1 MYSNLEKPLLFSQLP
16 TFQLK
21 SYKTIKLGK
30 VLMDELPFIVVLIR
44 KIRAVVLW
52 IVAAILAILLII
64 DYMENE
70 EVASILTSVLIFL
83 FIVIFLNYL
92 FKKFFSQSSKDK
104 E

>member
-1 MYSNLEKPLLFSQLP
+1 
-16 TFQLK
+16 
-21 SYKTIKLGK
+21 
-30 VLMDELPFIVVLIR
+30 MDELPFLVVLIR
-44 KIRAVVLW
+44 KIRAAVIW

-83 FIVIFLNYL
+83 FIVIFLNYF

>member
-1 MYSNLEKPLLFSQLP
+1 
-16 TFQLK
+16 
-21 SYKTIKLGK
+21 
-30 VLMDELPFIVVLIR
+30 MDELPFLVVLIR
-44 KIRAVVLW
+44 KIRAAVIW

-83 FIVIFLNYL
+83 FIVIILNYL
-92 FKKFFSQSSKDK
+92 FKKFFSKSSKDK

>member
-1 MYSNLEKPLLFSQLP
+1 
-16 TFQLK
+16 
-21 SYKTIKLGK
+21 
-30 VLMDELPFIVVLIR
+30 MDELPFLVVLVR
-44 KIRAVVLW
+44 KIRSAVIW
-52 IVAAILAILLII
+52 IVAAFLAILLII

>member
-1 MYSNLEKPLLFSQLP
+1 
-16 TFQLK
+16 
-21 SYKTIKLGK
+21 
-30 VLMDELPFIVVLIR
+30 MDELPFSVVLIR
-44 KIRAVVLW
+44 KIRAAVIWV
-52 IVAAILAILLII
+52 VAAILAILLII

>member
-1 MYSNLEKPLLFSQLP
+1 
-16 TFQLK
+16 
-21 SYKTIKLGK
+21 
-30 VLMDELPFIVVLIR
+30 MDELPFLVVLIR
-44 KIRAVVLW
+44 KIRAAVIW

-104 E
+104 EEI

>member
-1 MYSNLEKPLLFSQLP
+1 
-16 TFQLK
+16 
-21 SYKTIKLGK
+21 
-30 VLMDELPFIVVLIR
+30 MDELPFLVVLIR
-44 KIRAVVLW
+44 KIRAAVIW
-52 IVAAILAILLII
+52 IVAATLAILLII

>member
-1 MYSNLEKPLLFSQLP
+1 
-16 TFQLK
+16 
-21 SYKTIKLGK
+21 
-30 VLMDELPFIVVLIR
+30 MDELPFLVVLIR
-44 KIRAVVLW
+44 KIRAAVIW

-92 FKKFFSQSSKDK
+92 FEKFFSQSSKDK

>member
-1 MYSNLEKPLLFSQLP
+1 
-16 TFQLK
+16 
-21 SYKTIKLGK
+21 
-30 VLMDELPFIVVLIR
+30 MDELPFLVVLIR
-44 KIRAVVLW
+44 KIRAAVIW
-52 IVAAILAILLII
+52 IVAAILAILLVM
-64 DYMENE
+64 DYLENE

>member
-1 MYSNLEKPLLFSQLP
+1 
-16 TFQLK
+16 
-21 SYKTIKLGK
+21 
-30 VLMDELPFIVVLIR
+30 MDELPFLVVLIR
-44 KIRAVVLW
+44 KIRAAVIW

-83 FIVIFLNYL
+83 FLVIFLNFL
-92 FKKFFSQSSKDK
+92 FKKFFPKSSKDK

>member
-1 MYSNLEKPLLFSQLP
+1 MDQLP
-16 TFQLK
+16 FL
-21 SYKTIKLGK
+21 
-30 VLMDELPFIVVLIR
+30 VVLIR
-44 KIRAVVLW
+44 KIRAAVIW

-83 FIVIFLNYL
+83 FVVIILNFL
-92 FKKFFSQSSKDK
+92 FKKLFPNSRKDK

>member
-1 MYSNLEKPLLFSQLP
+1 
-16 TFQLK
+16 
-21 SYKTIKLGK
+21 
-30 VLMDELPFIVVLIR
+30 MDELPFLVVLIR
-44 KIRAVVLW
+44 KIRAAVIW
-52 IVAAILAILLII
+52 IVAGILVTLLII

>member
-1 MYSNLEKPLLFSQLP
+1 
-16 TFQLK
+16 
-21 SYKTIKLGK
+21 
-30 VLMDELPFIVVLIR
+30 MDELPFLVVLIR
-44 KIRAVVLW
+44 KIRAAVIW

-64 DYMENE
+64 DYMKNE

>member
-1 MYSNLEKPLLFSQLP
+1 
-16 TFQLK
+16 
-21 SYKTIKLGK
+21 
-30 VLMDELPFIVVLIR
+30 MDELPFLVVLVR
-44 KIRAVVLW
+44 KIRAAVIW

>member
-1 MYSNLEKPLLFSQLP
+1 
-16 TFQLK
+16 
-21 SYKTIKLGK
+21 
-30 VLMDELPFIVVLIR
+30 MDELPFIVVLIR
-44 KIRAVVLW
+44 KIRAAVIW

>member
-1 MYSNLEKPLLFSQLP
+1 
-16 TFQLK
+16 
-21 SYKTIKLGK
+21 
-30 VLMDELPFIVVLIR
+30 MDELPFLVVLIR
-44 KIRAVVLW
+44 KIRTAVIW

-83 FIVIFLNYL
+83 FIVIILNYL
-92 FKKFFSQSSKDK
+92 FKKFFPKSSKDK

>member
-1 MYSNLEKPLLFSQLP
+1 
-16 TFQLK
+16 
-21 SYKTIKLGK
+21 
-30 VLMDELPFIVVLIR
+30 MDELPFLVVLVR
-44 KIRAVVLW
+44 KIRSAVIW
-52 IVAAILAILLII
+52 IVAAFLAILLII

-83 FIVIFLNYL
+83 FIVIILNYL

>member
-1 MYSNLEKPLLFSQLP
+1 
-16 TFQLK
+16 
-21 SYKTIKLGK
+21 
-30 VLMDELPFIVVLIR
+30 MDELPLLVVLIR
-44 KIRAVVLW
+44 KIRAAVIW

>member
-1 MYSNLEKPLLFSQLP
+1 
-16 TFQLK
+16 
-21 SYKTIKLGK
+21 
-30 VLMDELPFIVVLIR
+30 VLIR
-44 KIRAVVLW
+44 KIRAAVIW

>member
-1 MYSNLEKPLLFSQLP
+1 
-16 TFQLK
+16 
-21 SYKTIKLGK
+21 
-30 VLMDELPFIVVLIR
+30 MDELPFLVVLIR
-44 KIRAVVLW
+44 KIRAAVLW

-83 FIVIFLNYL
+83 FIVIILNYL
-92 FKKFFSQSSKDK
+92 FKKFFPKSNIDK

>member
-1 MYSNLEKPLLFSQLP
+1 
-16 TFQLK
+16 
-21 SYKTIKLGK
+21 
-30 VLMDELPFIVVLIR
+30 MDELPFLVVLIR
-44 KIRAVVLW
+44 KIRAAVIW
-52 IVAAILAILLII
+52 IVAAILVILLII

-92 FKKFFSQSSKDK
+92 FRKFFSQSSKDK

>member
-1 MYSNLEKPLLFSQLP
+1 
-16 TFQLK
+16 
-21 SYKTIKLGK
+21 
-30 VLMDELPFIVVLIR
+30 MDELPFLVVLIR
-44 KIRAVVLW
+44 KIRAVVIW

-92 FKKFFSQSSKDK
+92 FKKFFSKSSKDK

>member
-1 MYSNLEKPLLFSQLP
+1 MNLDK
-16 TFQLK
+16 
-21 SYKTIKLGK
+21 Y
-30 VLMDELPFIVVLIR
+30 LMDELPFFVVLIR
-44 KIRAVVLW
+44 KIRAAVIW
-52 IVAAILAILLII
+52 IVATILATLLII

-83 FIVIFLNYL
+83 FIVMFLNFL

>member
-1 MYSNLEKPLLFSQLP
+1 
-16 TFQLK
+16 
-21 SYKTIKLGK
+21 
-30 VLMDELPFIVVLIR
+30 MDELPFLVVLIR
-44 KIRAVVLW
+44 KIRAAVIW

-92 FKKFFSQSSKDK
+92 FKKFFSQSRKDK

>member
-1 MYSNLEKPLLFSQLP
+1 
-16 TFQLK
+16 
-21 SYKTIKLGK
+21 
-30 VLMDELPFIVVLIR
+30 MDELPFLVVLIR
-44 KIRAVVLW
+44 KIRAAVIW

-92 FKKFFSQSSKDK
+92 IKKFFSQSSKDK

>member
-1 MYSNLEKPLLFSQLP
+1 
-16 TFQLK
+16 
-21 SYKTIKLGK
+21 
-30 VLMDELPFIVVLIR
+30 MDELPFLVVLIR
-44 KIRAVVLW
+44 KIRAAVIW
-52 IVAAILAILLII
+52 IVAAILATLLII

>member
-1 MYSNLEKPLLFSQLP
+1 
-16 TFQLK
+16 
-21 SYKTIKLGK
+21 
-30 VLMDELPFIVVLIR
+30 MDELPFLVVLIR
-44 KIRAVVLW
+44 KIRAAVIW

-64 DYMENE
+64 EYMENE

>member
-1 MYSNLEKPLLFSQLP
+1 
-16 TFQLK
+16 
-21 SYKTIKLGK
+21 
-30 VLMDELPFIVVLIR
+30 MDELPFLVVLIR
-44 KIRAVVLW
+44 KIRAAVIW
-52 IVAAILAILLII
+52 IVAAILAIFLII

>member
-1 MYSNLEKPLLFSQLP
+1 
-16 TFQLK
+16 
-21 SYKTIKLGK
+21 
-30 VLMDELPFIVVLIR
+30 MDELPFLVVLIR
-44 KIRAVVLW
+44 KIRAAVLW
-52 IVAAILAILLII
+52 IVAAISAILLII